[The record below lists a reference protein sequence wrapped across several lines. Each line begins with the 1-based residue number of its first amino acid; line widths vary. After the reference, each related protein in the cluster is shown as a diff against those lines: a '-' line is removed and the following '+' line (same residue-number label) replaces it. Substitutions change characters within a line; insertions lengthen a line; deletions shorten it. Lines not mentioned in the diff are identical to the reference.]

1 MTLLLITGK
10 GGEDAPATAN
20 RDVARAQQLARHIGD
35 LVVLEADETWW
46 NPSGGQAEISWR
58 PSPVDSDPDGRRSSL
73 ALVLKETARR
83 EPGTVVLLLDADLEM
98 VKRIH
103 AVTERLDL
111 PLLWW
116 HEAPPSEAV
125 VAEAGAHVAGVL
137 TSWTDEDAVPGRLW
151 GIGAGIDLGVP
162 LIETFPARPPLRLLA
177 WAPTGNPDLN
187 RVLQTFALARGLSAD
202 VHLTIAL
209 TDSGAPNGQRHLIE
223 AQIRNLALIR
233 SADIAVV
240 DGPGRF
246 PGMLAQAHAL
256 VDVQGPDDPLALDA
270 LLAMAHGRPVLS
282 SREQLATVLEAAPL
296 PLRFAP
302 GDERQLADRMKSL
315 AAAWSEELDRAG
327 QLLRNAVRQEHS
339 VAHWAEAVASIVGFV
354 RTQRQQANEPVACA
368 SDAEAVA
375 VATNGSSAPSVSPQA
390 PEPQAPEPQAPEP
403 EASDAQAS
411 DAQAPEP
418 EAPEPE
424 APEDARNGEVSA
436 EASSEFWSEGA
447 AANTSRPRRR
457 RFRRSGRE

>member
-10 GGEDAPATAN
+10 GGEDAPDTAN
-20 RDVARAQQLARHIGD
+20 RDVARAQQLARHVGD
-35 LVVLEADETWW
+35 LVVLEADKTWW
-46 NPSGGQAEISWR
+46 NPGGGPQAEISWR
-58 PSPVDSDPDGRRSSL
+58 PAPVDSDADARRSSL
-73 ALVLKETARR
+73 AAVLKETAQRKP
-83 EPGTVVLLLDADLEM
+83 ETVVLLLDADLEM

-125 VAEAGAHVAGVL
+125 VAEVGAYVAGVL
-137 TSWTDEDAVPGRLW
+137 TSCADEAAVPGWLW

-177 WAPTGNPDLN
+177 WAPTGKPDLN

-240 DGPGRF
+240 DGPGSF
-246 PGMLAQAHAL
+246 PEMLAQAHAL
-256 VDVQGPDDPLALDA
+256 VDLEGPDDPLALDV

-282 SREQLATVLEAAPL
+282 SREQFAKVLDPAPL

-302 GDERQLADRMKSL
+302 GDERQLADRMKTL
-315 AAAWSEELDRAG
+315 AAAWSEELDSAG
-327 QLLRNAVRQEHS
+327 QMLRSAVRQEHS

-354 RTQRQQANEPVACA
+354 RAQRQPTSEPVACEVT
-368 SDAEAVA
+368 AEPIA
-375 VATNGSSAPSVSPQA
+375 VATNGSSAPPAASAPSASSPAPEQAA
-390 PEPQAPEPQAPEP
+390 PEPAALDG
-403 EASDAQAS
+403 ALG
-411 DAQAPEP
+411 
-418 EAPEPE
+418 
-424 APEDARNGEVSA
+424 GEVSA
-436 EASSEFWSEGA
+436 EAVSETGSEDA
-447 AANTSRPRRR
+447 AVGTSRPRRR
-457 RFRRSGRE
+457 RFRRSGRQ